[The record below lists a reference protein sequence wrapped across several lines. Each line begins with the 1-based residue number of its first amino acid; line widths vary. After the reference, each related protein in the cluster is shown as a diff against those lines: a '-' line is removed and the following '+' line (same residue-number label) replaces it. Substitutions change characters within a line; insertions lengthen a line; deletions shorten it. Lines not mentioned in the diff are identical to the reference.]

1 MTGVTGAARVLV
13 VVPAWNEHEALPGV
27 IAELR
32 QAVPGADVL
41 VVDDGS
47 TDDTSGVANRA
58 GAEVLTL
65 PFNLG
70 VGGAMR
76 AGFTFALRHGYDVAV
91 QVDADGQHNPADVP
105 TLVAALAEQEA
116 DIVIGARFAGVGD
129 YRARGPRRWAM
140 SLLSRVLSRVARTRL
155 TDTTSG
161 FKAIGRRAI
170 RLFAADYPA
179 EYLGDTVEALV
190 VASRAGLRIRQ
201 VPVAMRPR
209 AGGTPSHS
217 PLKATVFL
225 ARAGLALITALARP
239 RRDLPPEV
247 AA

>member
-76 AGFTFALRHGYDVAV
+76 AGFTYALRHGYDVAV

-129 YRARGPRRWAM
+129 YQARGPRRWAM